1 MAQLI
6 AVVRPGQGIK
16 AGILLQLL
24 DQQGAAQRMRLAKVV
39 AFGAPPSPQFELAFG
54 TDPLAFG
61 IPDGLVLPVAVPLS
75 DALQG
80 GTAQG
85 HGHLDARVPAA
96 HVDPGDGQ
104 GWTALERIPG
114 QQRGSAAL
122 TQLIATDLAWTLL
135 RQPFRKGRQD
145 QIASID
151 GGGRFWGEAPSRF
164 PVGGEAAG

>member
-24 DQQGAAQRMRLAKVV
+24 DQQGAAQRCGWRRLWRSAHHQC
-39 AFGAPPSPQFELAFG
+39 PQFELAFG

-61 IPDGLVLPVAVPLS
+61 IPAGLVLPVAVPLS

-80 GTAQG
+80 ALAQG
-85 HGHLDARVPAA
+85 HGHLDLSVPAA

-114 QQRGSAAL
+114 QQGCSAAL

-151 GGGRFWGEAPSRF
+151 GGVSFLG
-164 PVGGEAAG
+164 